1 MEFFMLMIAP
11 FLVVAASLLFLFIWF
26 NRGNDHSLE

>member
-11 FLVVAASLLFLFIWF
+11 FLVAGASLLFLFIWF
-26 NRGNDHSLE
+26 SRGNDKSIE